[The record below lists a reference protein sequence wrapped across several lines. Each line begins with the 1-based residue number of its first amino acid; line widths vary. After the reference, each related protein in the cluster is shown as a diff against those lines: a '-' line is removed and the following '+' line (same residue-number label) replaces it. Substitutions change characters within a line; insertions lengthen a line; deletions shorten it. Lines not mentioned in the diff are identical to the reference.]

1 MSNLEFVKRNVTL
14 HEYEMHKLIYEL
26 DIVNVPRP
34 ISYDLGTST
43 LVMERIDNL
52 DISNMYGDDINL
64 VPKDIVNCVRMIIR
78 TLLLNDI
85 EYPDITGYNFIQK
98 NGTVWII
105 DFEHAKL
112 ITKSKVH
119 PFIVRFINGYNSW
132 NPDFA

>member
-1 MSNLEFVKRNVTL
+1 MADNEYVKRNVTL

-34 ISYDLGTST
+34 ISYDASTST

-64 VPKDIVNCVRMIIR
+64 VPSDIVDYIRMIIG

-85 EYPDITGYNFIQK
+85 AYPDITGYNFIQK
-98 NGTVWII
+98 DGTVWII

-112 ITKSKVH
+112 ITKSSIE
-119 PFIVRFINGYNSW
+119 PFIVKFINGYNSW